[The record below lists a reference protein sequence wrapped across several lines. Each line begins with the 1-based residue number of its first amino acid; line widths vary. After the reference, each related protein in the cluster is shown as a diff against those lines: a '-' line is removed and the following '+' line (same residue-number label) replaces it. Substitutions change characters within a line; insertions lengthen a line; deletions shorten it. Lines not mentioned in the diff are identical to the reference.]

1 MWVIYHWT
9 IFCIYPIRI
18 HYANPTAQ
26 IQNRLVCHPDRGA
39 VGRAGLCRAAAG
51 HAGATDGRR
60 HGHLGGGASPAAHH
74 HATYLGE
81 IT

>member
-1 MWVIYHWT
+1 MVNT
-9 IFCIYPIRI
+9 VLPIQPHRI
-18 HYANPTAQ
+18 SYDYPTAQ
-26 IQNRLVCHPDRGA
+26 IQNRLVRHLDCGA

-51 HAGATDGRR
+51 HAGAADAGR